1 MPAARSRRRS
11 LVPAVAAFGA
21 ATFFL
26 ALAATTGFLD
36 PASLVITVGGSLAV
50 ARLTFSRVRWAAMG
64 RHLQDALR
72 DDTDPGALIVAV
84 KHLARAYRS
93 EGTPALEQE
102 ARATPDAFLERAV
115 TVALELIDATALD
128 DPRLLEDALVAEA
141 RVRVAEIDASR
152 QMLVTLGKLFP
163 AFGLIGTLIG
173 LALLLR
179 NLGGADL
186 AAIGP
191 GLGIAVLTTLYGAVV
206 SNVVVLPLATKLQA
220 HLARR
225 MLLMQMVIEG
235 MLLVERREYPSRVE
249 RVLRAYAGA
258 PAEERPRPAGL
269 ALAQHAA

>member
-1 MPAARSRRRS
+1 MPAPSLRRT
-11 LVPAVAAFGA
+11 LIPAVAAFGV

-36 PASLVITVGGSLAV
+36 LASLLITVGGSLAV
-50 ARLTFSRVRWAAMG
+50 ARLTFSHARWISMG

-72 DDTDPGALIVAV
+72 DDTNTEALIASM
-84 KHLARAYRS
+84 KQLARAYRT
-93 EGTPALEQE
+93 EGAPALERD
-102 ARATPDAFLERAV
+102 AAAAPDPFLKRAV
-115 TVALELIDATALD
+115 TVTLELVDAADLED
-128 DPRLLEDALVAEA
+128 ARLLEEALVAEA
-141 RVRVAEIDASR
+141 RVRVAEIDAGR

-173 LALLLR
+173 LGLLLR

-186 AAIGP
+186 ASIGP

-225 MLLMQMVIEG
+225 TLLMQMIIEG
-235 MLLVERREYPSRVE
+235 MVLIERREYPSRVE
-249 RVLRAYAGA
+249 RVLRAYVGGA
-258 PAEERPRPAGL
+258 VAERPRATRL
-269 ALAQHAA
+269 AFAQHAA